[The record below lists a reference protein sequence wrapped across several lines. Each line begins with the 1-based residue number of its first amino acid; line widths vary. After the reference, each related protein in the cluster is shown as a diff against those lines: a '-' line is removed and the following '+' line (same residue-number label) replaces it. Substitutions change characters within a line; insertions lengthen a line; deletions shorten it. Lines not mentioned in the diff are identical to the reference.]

1 MLMLPS
7 AFTIASVGTTTVDAV
22 SSTAPS
28 SSEIIVVSVA
38 MAVSLVVLDDEPQ
51 AVSVMAKRD
60 EMTMCLRIKTI

>member
-1 MLMLPS
+1 MLPS
-7 AFTIASVGTTTVDAV
+7 AFTIASVGATTDDAV

-38 MAVSLVVLDDEPQ
+38 MAVSMVVLDDEPQ

-60 EMTMCLRIKTI
+60 EMTMCLRIAIS